1 MVKKWGRKLLSLFLA
16 LVLALAMSVTAFAF
30 SDTRGH
36 WAEETIQAMTEKG
49 YLSGYPDGTFGPN
62 NTIRRAE
69 FMRILT
75 SMYGL
80 TERSDAYILW
90 TDVRSDAWYA
100 PCMGAGLLLPL
111 YPGHYIYPE
120 EPLTRL
126 DAAYAILMT
135 HDIEFDYESTSAQSM
150 GDYAGY
156 AGDADVCAVIS
167 TALDRGIMKG
177 TGSGFAPY
185 EYMTRAEL
193 CTLLSRLNP
202 EEADVEKLNGI
213 IDSLIDDVAA
223 SAPAQVAPGTV
234 EGYSEEYEQALF
246 EMVNTA
252 RTENGLPALSW
263 SNALAGIA
271 RNHGADMIQRGY
283 YDHVDPEGRGPDYRA
298 DAAGISYYLIS
309 ENIAAGNVSPEVIF
323 DGWMA
328 SPDHRYNIL
337 DPEVD
342 QVGIGVV
349 LGGEMG
355 IYWVQCFIG

>member
-1 MVKKWGRKLLSLFLA
+1 
-16 LVLALAMSVTAFAF
+16 
-30 SDTRGH
+30 
-36 WAEETIQAMTEKG
+36 MTERG

-135 HDIEFDYESTSAQSM
+135 HDIEFDYESTSVQSM

-213 IDSLIDDVAA
+213 IDGLIDDVAA
-223 SAPAQVAPGTV
+223 SAPAQGVPGTV
-234 EGYSEEYEQALF
+234 EGYSEEYEQVLF

-271 RNHGADMIQRGY
+271 RNHGADMIRC
-283 YDHVDPEGRGPDYRA
+283 PE
-298 DAAGISYYLIS
+298 
-309 ENIAAGNVSPEVIF
+309 
-323 DGWMA
+323 
-328 SPDHRYNIL
+328 
-337 DPEVD
+337 
-342 QVGIGVV
+342 
-349 LGGEMG
+349 
-355 IYWVQCFIG
+355 

>member
-213 IDSLIDDVAA
+213 IDGLIDDVAA
-223 SAPAQVAPGTV
+223 SAPAQGVPGTV

-271 RNHGADMIQRGY
+271 RNHGADMIPALNEYAGLREQAQGFDLVQLYEARQAIRPGK
-283 YDHVDPEGRGPDYRA
+283 EQEAENRA
-298 DAAGISYYLIS
+298 QEVYGEKYNPLLMFDSKKS
-309 ENIAAGNVSPEVIF
+309 VSRMLHEDIERQAVRR
-323 DGWMA
+323 M
-328 SPDHRYNIL
+328 
-337 DPEVD
+337 
-342 QVGIGVV
+342 
-349 LGGEMG
+349 M
-355 IYWVQCFIG
+355 